1 MKSKRPTQADVAE
14 RAGVSRGTV
23 SLVLNQTEYRV
34 PISPETRERVVA
46 AAQELGYM
54 PNPVA
59 QMLARGTTRILGF
72 YSFEE
77 IFPYSSE
84 DFYYPYLTGIEREA
98 TQQDYNVLL
107 FTRKLAELTQNGY
120 SEGMSSFRLADGII
134 LVGNYPNPANLEALL
149 KEGVP
154 LVLIGRST
162 LPANRID
169 TIVNDHRPCSYDAT
183 RHLIELGHRHI
194 GFVVD
199 DVNLAYHQERLSGA
213 RRAVNETSGVKLTLV
228 TREDVVSPENLSRA
242 LRQDHISALLCADR
256 KLLAPVIEALSSLA
270 LRVPQDLS
278 LVFLVINTWNMPYT
292 NPTHVNLNRDIK
304 GKVAVE
310 RLVQRIAGAVEGHQ
324 QIQVPCE
331 FVIGNSTAAF
341 TG

>member
-1 MKSKRPTQADVAE
+1 MKAKRPTQADVAR

-23 SLVLNQTEYRV
+23 SFVLNQTEYRV

-77 IFPYSSE
+77 TFPYSSE

-98 TQQDYNVLL
+98 TNRDYNVLL
-107 FTRKLAELTQNGY
+107 FTRKLAELRQNGY

-134 LVGNYPNPANLEALL
+134 LVGNYPNPTTLEALL
-149 KEGVP
+149 KEGIP

-162 LPANRID
+162 LPPNTID
-169 TIVNDHRPCSYDAT
+169 TIVNDHRPCSYAAT
-183 RHLIELGHRHI
+183 RHLIELGHRRL

-199 DVNLAYHQERLSGA
+199 DVNLAYHQERLFGTRKA
-213 RRAVNETSGVKLTLV
+213 IKETPDAKLTIV
-228 TREDVVSPENLSRA
+228 TRQALESPENLLQA
-242 LRQDHISALLCADR
+242 IQQDEISALLCADR
-256 KLLAPVIEALSSLA
+256 KLFTPMVEVLQKASL
-270 LRVPQDLS
+270 RIPQDLS
-278 LVFLVINTWNMPYT
+278 LVFLVINTWNMPFT

-310 RLVQRIAGAVEGHQ
+310 RLVKRIAGTVDGHK
-324 QIQVPCE
+324 QIKVPCE
-331 FVIGNSTAAF
+331 FVIGNTTAAL
-341 TG
+341 TR

>member
-1 MKSKRPTQADVAE
+1 MKSKRPTQADVAR

-59 QMLARGTTRILGF
+59 QMLVRGTTRILGF

-77 IFPYSSE
+77 TFPYSSE
-84 DFYYPYLTGIEREA
+84 DFYYPYLMGIEREA
-98 TQQDYNVLL
+98 TNQDYNVLL

-120 SEGMSSFRLADGII
+120 SDGMSSFRLADGSI
-134 LVGNYPNPANLEALL
+134 LVGNYPNPVIFEALL

-154 LVLIGRST
+154 LVLIGRSSFPT
-162 LPANRID
+162 NVVD
-169 TIVNDHRPCSYDAT
+169 TIVNDHRPCSYAAT
-183 RHLIELGHRHI
+183 RHLIDLGHRQL
-194 GFVVD
+194 GFIVD
-199 DVNLAYHQERLSGA
+199 DLNLAYHQERLFGVRKAIDEAAGA
-213 RRAVNETSGVKLTLV
+213 QLTILS
-228 TREDVVSPENLSRA
+228 REELSSPENFRQA
-242 LRQDHISALLCADR
+242 LRRNEISALLCADR
-256 KLLAPVIEALSSLA
+256 KLFTPMIEVLQKLA
-270 LRVPQDLS
+270 LRIPQDLS
-278 LVFLVINTWNMPYT
+278 LVFLVINTWNIPFT
-292 NPTHVNLNRDIK
+292 NPTHVKLNRNIK

-310 RLVQRIAGAVEGHQ
+310 RLVQRIAGTLEEHE

-331 FVIGNSTAAF
+331 FVVGNTTAACL
-341 TG
+341 T